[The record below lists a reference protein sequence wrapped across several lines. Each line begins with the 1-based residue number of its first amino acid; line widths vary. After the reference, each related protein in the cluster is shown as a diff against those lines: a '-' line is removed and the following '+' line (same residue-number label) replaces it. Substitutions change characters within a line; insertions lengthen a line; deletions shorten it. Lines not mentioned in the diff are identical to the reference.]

1 MPKGKVQ
8 TQKLASGSAAVSQGS
23 ATSAKMAPASP
34 TAAKKSKKNEAP
46 AETVPIKAASKKI

>member
-23 ATSAKMAPASP
+23 AKSAKMAPASP
-34 TAAKKSKKNEAP
+34 IAAKKSRNEAP